1 MSPVRAICPP
11 FALRHGTDGNPAAE
25 DNPIARNILIKLLT
39 GKNIAFS
46 AAEDGQEALDL
57 FLAGQG
63 AYTLFLCDVQMPR
76 MDGIEASTQIRRV
89 EAERGW
95 PALRII
101 ALTGLSNEADMQK
114 ALGKDGPVDEWVV
127 KGGRSLRIILE
138 EVSAM
143 QAELDDELAAAAR
156 ATVAV

>member
-1 MSPVRAICPP
+1 MRAICPP
-11 FALRHGTDGNPAAE
+11 FAHRHGTDGNPAAE

-143 QAELDDELAAAAR
+143 QAELDDELAAAAAR